1 MSRHPSASLGRIL
14 ASAALLLLSACA
26 VLRPAGYADFKEAL
40 KQADALKIYDTL
52 EALIGEDEDTRGDR
66 KAAFKA
72 VRDRNEDTASFQF
85 AWAAVAGRYVQYK
98 GLLAVDLLKD
108 IERHA
113 RRSVELDP
121 AFRNGAATRL
131 LGTMYVVAPSAF
143 LEHGDSELGL
153 EMLEGLVE
161 KYPDEPQ
168 NHLRVA
174 EAYIALND
182 PGPAADH
189 LCACLAVKDTMRKE
203 DQVLL
208 TNLFA
213 DAGKVECP
221 GPVPVPVPKKK
232 R

>member
-1 MSRHPSASLGRIL
+1 MSRLPVASLGRFL
-14 ASAALLLLSACA
+14 VPVALVLLSSCV
-26 VLRPAGYADFKEAL
+26 VLRPAGYADFKTAL

-52 EALIGEDEDTRGDR
+52 EALIADDDDTRSDR
-66 KAAFKA
+66 KLAFRA
-72 VRDRNEDTASFQF
+72 LRDREEDTAAFQF
-85 AWAAVAGRYVQYK
+85 AWAAVAGRYVQYR
-98 GLLAVDLLKD
+98 GLLAVDLLKH

-131 LGTMYVVAPSAF
+131 LGTMYVVAPSSF
-143 LEHGDSELGL
+143 LEHGDSETGL

-189 LCACLAVKDTMRKE
+189 LCACLAVKDTMRGE
-203 DQVLL
+203 DQKLL

-221 GPVPVPVPKKK
+221 GLPPVPAPEKD
-232 R
+232 